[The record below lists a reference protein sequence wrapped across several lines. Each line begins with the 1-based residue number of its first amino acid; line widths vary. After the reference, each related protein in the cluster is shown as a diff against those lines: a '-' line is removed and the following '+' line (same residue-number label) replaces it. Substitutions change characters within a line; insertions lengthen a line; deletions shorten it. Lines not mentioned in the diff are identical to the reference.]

1 MLGETSALLKWI
13 ETQSPLWVI
22 YALVIIGLI
31 QVGRVLLAWLPTVFE
46 KHCAMLDT
54 ATSSMAESATAIAA
68 INIQGRENVRSIA
81 AGHTAIADAA
91 VPACKAILVVTPPDK
106 REEVKG
112 HLDEVVRILTKP
124 TQNKVGIA

>member
-22 YALVIIGLI
+22 YALVILGLI
-31 QVGRVLLAWLPTVFE
+31 RVGRVLLAWGPIVFE

-54 ATSSMAESATAIAA
+54 ATSSMAESATAIAS

-124 TQNKVGIA
+124 TQNKVRIV